1 MLTVGKNALM
11 ELDLLLIKMKVPIAT
26 LHIARLFSSLI
37 SSSLALE
44 AAQRGRAMR
53 TEEMAPVPTYT
64 PSDPTVASEET
75 LKPDL
80 ILHTS

>member
-1 MLTVGKNALM
+1 MKRTIVSGSPFDKNESAHRS
-11 ELDLLLIKMKVPIAT
+11 

-53 TEEMAPVPTYT
+53 TEETAPVPTYT

-80 ILHTS
+80 IPHTS